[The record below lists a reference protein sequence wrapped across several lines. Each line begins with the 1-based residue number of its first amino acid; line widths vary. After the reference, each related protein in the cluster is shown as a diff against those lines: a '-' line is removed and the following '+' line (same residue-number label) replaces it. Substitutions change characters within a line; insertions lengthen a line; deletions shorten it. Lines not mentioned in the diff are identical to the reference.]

1 MIWLLENPVTVL
13 VLGGITAL
21 VFGAIWLQTGRKI
34 ELYIMLAIM
43 TGVVGVLVA
52 GKLWNSERRNVKT
65 TLFQIA
71 RDVERNDV
79 DAVLAHLH
87 SGMSALRQR
96 AANEM
101 PMYKFEEVKIK
112 QNLEIEVFADE
123 SPPRA
128 VASFNVV
135 VVVSDRSGFING
147 RRVPRFVQV
156 TFVKQGNKWRISDYD
171 HDDPREGFMKRD

>member
-1 MIWLLENPVTVL
+1 MIWLLENPMTVL

-34 ELYIMLAIM
+34 ELYIMLAII
-43 TGVVGVLVA
+43 TGVVGVLVV
-52 GKLWNSERRNVKT
+52 GNVWKSERQQVKA
-65 TLFQIA
+65 TLFEIA
-71 RDVERNDV
+71 RDVERNDL

-87 SGMSALRQR
+87 PGMSEVRQR

-101 PMYKFEEVKIK
+101 PRYKFQEVKIK
-112 QNLEIEVFADE
+112 QNLKIEVFPDE

-135 VVVSDRSGFING
+135 VVAIDRSGPING
-147 RRVPRFVQV
+147 GRMPRFVHV
-156 TFVKQGNKWRISDYD
+156 TFLKQGDDWRISDYD
-171 HDDPREGFMKRD
+171 HDDAREGFKR